1 MDAELATLLAQDFA
15 TQKLRAEEKQ
25 HQLRTEIDTLKQELR
40 TARKS
45 ILANTTTPTVDNIDL
60 GQPKEPHDAAPTTSM
75 PNLANTHPNITSAW
89 HHLCLMY
96 CHLTGW
102 QQMGAWVVLVAGVL
116 LPFLSAST
124 PAQAPSSLVS
134 LLFSLC
140 RGLVF
145 VAMALAGYQ
154 GLTVVLHA
162 RAQIVALEK
171 IHTEATGK
179 NLKLAERFTWSNRSK
194 QQAQAYIFSSG
205 RFLQS
210 CHGVPRP
217 VAEQLGQLIDLVVRD
232 FIMNWYGGLTDDMTF
247 INDGKVVTVKRGW
260 CLTVRSMLMFL
271 ELFFLIPAVK
281 LTLLNA
287 VGELCHRIMGMNA
300 VVRSLI
306 AVSLPP
312 STVLIDLGVS
322 LWSLCDVLSL

>member
-1 MDAELATLLAQDFA
+1 
-15 TQKLRAEEKQ
+15 
-25 HQLRTEIDTLKQELR
+25 
-40 TARKS
+40 
-45 ILANTTTPTVDNIDL
+45 
-60 GQPKEPHDAAPTTSM
+60 
-75 PNLANTHPNITSAW
+75 
-89 HHLCLMY
+89 
-96 CHLTGW
+96 
-102 QQMGAWVVLVAGVL
+102 MGAWVVLVAGVL

-134 LLFSLC
+134 LLFSVC

-260 CLTVRSMLMFL
+260 WLTVWSMLMFL
-271 ELFFLIPAVK
+271 ELFFLFPAVK

-312 STVLIDLGVS
+312 STVLIDLRCLFVVS
-322 LWSLCDVLSL
+322 LCSRTMFSF